1 MRKRLLVKAS
11 CYFVRLKRN
20 GAKKK
25 KEMGLCKEN
34 SQQQS
39 DGSSQADW
47 ISKLQHPQSIAHSS
61 LGYP

>member
-1 MRKRLLVKAS
+1 
-11 CYFVRLKRN
+11 
-20 GAKKK
+20 
-25 KEMGLCKEN
+25 MGLCKEN